1 MAHFL
6 NVRVGKVVVSL
17 SVLLS
22 SSRARRKTAPQPKVW
37 CDPCRGVR
45 GTGELCLERGLW
57 DTGRPPRV
65 SSPAWARG
73 ALPGWSTPSSAS
85 RGIIEKKTEISS
97 ERADAENSR
106 GPPSEATRDSDQ
118 TEGEL
123 GVRGP
128 QYEGTL
134 CLVNNNKNTVVEGE
148 YSKLATGGTLAVVSD
163 TGKTDTSKTCSER
176 ALWARGNSS
185 EVESSYLA
193 GESVRDIP
201 VTENADATPAVMYG
215 DLLGER
221 EMSGIVKE
229 VMDKLREAENSV
241 EVEDGNGKTEQEME
255 QECGQSGKFGA
266 VVEVETDGKE
276 TGVGR
281 EKLKKERWSRAQKL
295 QRKIMRVEAALKLE
309 IAKVEQ
315 KKQKLEGIALLCETS
330 NEEGDRKDT
339 SVAQEQLNEKRLSG
353 AQRRKMKKMM
363 ARAAG
368 ERVLTKSEQK
378 KRKLEEVTPNYE
390 IGNREAKKVSS
401 TVQNEAPVLSVPPVY
416 TDRQLRR
423 FQCKL
428 KAKKFKTNTDGGK
441 APVLSVPPVST
452 KKCVKRLKRKLKS
465 GKPHATT
472 KTVTKFVSGG
482 ITGGD
487 ANASATEEVTGGNA
501 YAPVTEQVNKR
512 RKNVLSQTAA
522 VGGTKQRV
530 TAGQKRK
537 YKRQKQR
544 DITKTFIKFLSGGFT
559 GGNDNAPVTEKVDEY
574 STGVSDREAEGEEET
589 AGSMRVA
596 VVPVGFP
603 DVKMTEEQAEM
614 VWAALTNMIDPSESE
629 ELVQFSAMQYENGGL
644 AITCT
649 DRPTK
654 VWLRK
659 TVSKL
664 VPWIGACLT
673 VGQADLTLKGT
684 KLVLSL
690 PKAMKGR
697 SDKEVLDLFQKQNK
711 GISTAKWKVRSRLTE
726 ADERERLT
734 LWVDEKSFQDLKA
747 RDFKLFLDLSIVYLL
762 QWSQWENLPADSRVT
777 VWHDLQPVVQN
788 LPLAQTRYKP
798 LRPVETELSSQN
810 FPLPLVPVLQTWAVD
825 RSLSPTVPGVGPN
838 LPDFRFEDQG
848 RPQCRERLFANKDH
862 PHFREAQ
869 FVVSGQLLPQEHM
882 FTVPAALQNHESR
895 FLAKEQRWEFGFKTS
910 EHLQLQEV
918 SYMILKRSQHR
929 HTKDNLDRDQENRYF
944 TSDHRHSREIGYGE
958 PEPLQLHQ
966 SRYMDLDR
974 LSPRDER
981 DTDWDRLSPLYKTDT
996 VWDRLSSQDKIP
1008 TVWDRLS
1015 PRGKKYMA
1023 SDGLSPQGK
1032 RYKASSWVSPQDNRC
1047 KTSSRVSLRGKRYKA
1062 SDSLTS
1068 RDKRCKYSNWLSS
1081 HDERHMPSDRL
1092 SPQDGK
1098 YTPLDHMSHRNGR
1111 HVVSDQRSPRDRRY
1125 TASDQLS
1132 TRDGRY
1138 AASDRLSPRDRRYAV
1153 SDRLSPQDGRDV
1165 ASDWLLP
1172 RDGRDVASDRLL
1184 PRDGRDVASDR
1195 LLPRDG
1201 RDVASDRLLPRDGRD
1216 VASDRLLP
1224 RDGRDVAS
1232 DRLLPRDG
1240 RDVASDRLLPRD
1252 GRDVASDRLLPR
1264 DGRDVASDRLL
1275 PRDGRDVA
1283 SDRLLPRD
1291 GRDVAS
1297 DRLLPRDG
1305 RDVASD
1311 RLLPRDGR
1319 DVASDRLLP
1328 RDGRD
1333 VASDRL
1339 LPRDGR
1345 DVASDRL
1352 LPRDGRDVASD
1363 RLLPRDGRDVA
1374 SDRLLPRDGRDV
1386 ASDRL
1391 LPRDGRDV
1399 ASDRLLPRDGRD
1411 VASDRLLPRDGRDV
1425 ASDRL
1430 LPRDGRDVASDR
1442 LLPRDGRDVASDRL
1456 SPQDRRYTA
1465 SDRLSTRDSR
1475 YADSYRLSSQE
1486 SRYAVS
1492 DRLSPRDRR
1501 YDALDQLS
1509 TQYSRY
1515 TDSERLSPR
1524 YERYTASH
1532 QLSPG
1537 DSRYAALDQLLLRD
1551 LRYAASD
1558 RLSPR
1563 DSRYATSDRL
1573 SPQDS
1578 RYATSDRLLPQD
1590 STCAASDRLSPRD
1603 SRCAA
1608 SDRLSP
1614 RDSRCAASDSRYEGY
1629 DRQSLRDK
1637 SYTASDWS
1645 SSCDPRHKVSEQPP
1659 SRDWY
1664 PPSNQS
1670 LSSCSGH
1677 ITPIQEKSPNSKW
1690 RRSVQQSSSDYN
1702 SVGPHESLFEES
1714 TFRGRN
1720 QVQYNEGKFVESRLR
1735 MSAYPLRREFDDTV
1749 SHTLRSQENR
1759 F

>member
-1 MAHFL
+1 
-6 NVRVGKVVVSL
+6 
-17 SVLLS
+17 
-22 SSRARRKTAPQPKVW
+22 
-37 CDPCRGVR
+37 
-45 GTGELCLERGLW
+45 
-57 DTGRPPRV
+57 
-65 SSPAWARG
+65 
-73 ALPGWSTPSSAS
+73 
-85 RGIIEKKTEISS
+85 
-97 ERADAENSR
+97 
-106 GPPSEATRDSDQ
+106 
-118 TEGEL
+118 
-123 GVRGP
+123 
-128 QYEGTL
+128 
-134 CLVNNNKNTVVEGE
+134 
-148 YSKLATGGTLAVVSD
+148 
-163 TGKTDTSKTCSER
+163 
-176 ALWARGNSS
+176 
-185 EVESSYLA
+185 
-193 GESVRDIP
+193 
-201 VTENADATPAVMYG
+201 MYG

-229 VMDKLREAENSV
+229 VMDKFREAENSV
-241 EVEDGNGKTEQEME
+241 GVEDGNGKTEQETE

-266 VVEVETDGKE
+266 VVEVEIDE
-276 TGVGR
+276 EEADVGR

-315 KKQKLEGIALLCETS
+315 KKQKLEGIALHCETS

-339 SVAQEQLNEKRLSG
+339 FVAQEQLNKKRLSG

-390 IGNREAKKVSS
+390 IGNGEAKKVTS

-428 KAKKFKTNTDGGK
+428 KAKKFKTNTDRGK

-452 KKCVKRLKRKLKS
+452 KKRVKRLKRKLKC
-465 GKPHATT
+465 GKPHDTT
-472 KTVTKFVSGG
+472 KTFTKFVSGG

-501 YAPVTEQVNKR
+501 YVPVTEQVNKR

-537 YKRQKQR
+537 RKRQKQR

-574 STGVSDREAEGEEET
+574 STGVSDRETEGEEET

-649 DRPTK
+649 DRATK

-659 TVSKL
+659 TVPKL

-684 KLVLSL
+684 KFVLSL
-690 PKAMKGR
+690 PKAVKGR

-711 GISTAKWKVRSRLTE
+711 GISTTKWKVHSRLTE

-777 VWHDLQPVVQN
+777 VWHDMQPVVQN

-810 FPLPLVPVLQTWAVD
+810 FLLPLVPVLQTWAVD

-848 RPQCRERLFANKDH
+848 RPQCREHLFANKDH

-869 FVVSGQLLPQEHM
+869 YVVSGQLLPQEHM
-882 FTVPAALQNHESR
+882 FTVPAALQNHEAR
-895 FLAKEQRWEFGFKTS
+895 FLAKEHRWEFGLETS
-910 EHLQLQEV
+910 EHLRLQEV
-918 SYMILKRSQHR
+918 SYMILKRSQHG

-944 TSDHRHSREIGYGE
+944 TSDHQLNREVGYSE

-981 DTDWDRLSPLYKTDT
+981 DTDWDRLSPLDKTDT

-1015 PRGKKYMA
+1015 P
-1023 SDGLSPQGK
+1023 QGK
-1032 RYKASSWVSPQDNRC
+1032 RYKASSWVSPRDNRC

-1062 SDSLTS
+1062 SDSLSS

-1092 SPQDGK
+1092 SPQDRK

-1125 TASDQLS
+1125 AASDQLS
-1132 TRDGRY
+1132 TRDRRY
-1138 AASDRLSPRDRRYAV
+1138 AASDRPSPRDRRCAV
-1153 SDRLSPQDGRDV
+1153 LDRLSPQDGM
-1165 ASDWLLP
+1165 
-1172 RDGRDVASDRLL
+1172 DVASDRLL

-1216 VASDRLLP
+1216 M
-1224 RDGRDVAS
+1224 
-1232 DRLLPRDG
+1232 
-1240 RDVASDRLLPRD
+1240 
-1252 GRDVASDRLLPR
+1252 
-1264 DGRDVASDRLL
+1264 
-1275 PRDGRDVA
+1275 
-1283 SDRLLPRD
+1283 
-1291 GRDVAS
+1291 
-1297 DRLLPRDG
+1297 
-1305 RDVASD
+1305 
-1311 RLLPRDGR
+1311 
-1319 DVASDRLLP
+1319 
-1328 RDGRD
+1328 
-1333 VASDRL
+1333 
-1339 LPRDGR
+1339 
-1345 DVASDRL
+1345 
-1352 LPRDGRDVASD
+1352 
-1363 RLLPRDGRDVA
+1363 
-1374 SDRLLPRDGRDV
+1374 
-1386 ASDRL
+1386 
-1391 LPRDGRDV
+1391 

-1456 SPQDRRYTA
+1456 SLRDGRDVASDRLSLRDGRDVASDRLSLRDRRYTA

-1475 YADSYRLSSQE
+1475 YAASGQLSS
-1486 SRYAVS
+1486 
-1492 DRLSPRDRR
+1492 
-1501 YDALDQLS
+1501 
-1509 TQYSRY
+1509 
-1515 TDSERLSPR
+1515 
-1524 YERYTASH
+1524 
-1532 QLSPG
+1532 
-1537 DSRYAALDQLLLRD
+1537 
-1551 LRYAASD
+1551 
-1558 RLSPR
+1558 
-1563 DSRYATSDRL
+1563 
-1573 SPQDS
+1573 
-1578 RYATSDRLLPQD
+1578 
-1590 STCAASDRLSPRD
+1590 
-1603 SRCAA
+1603 
-1608 SDRLSP
+1608 
-1614 RDSRCAASDSRYEGY
+1614 
-1629 DRQSLRDK
+1629 
-1637 SYTASDWS
+1637 
-1645 SSCDPRHKVSEQPP
+1645 
-1659 SRDWY
+1659 
-1664 PPSNQS
+1664 
-1670 LSSCSGH
+1670 
-1677 ITPIQEKSPNSKW
+1677 
-1690 RRSVQQSSSDYN
+1690 
-1702 SVGPHESLFEES
+1702 
-1714 TFRGRN
+1714 
-1720 QVQYNEGKFVESRLR
+1720 
-1735 MSAYPLRREFDDTV
+1735 
-1749 SHTLRSQENR
+1749 
-1759 F
+1759 